1 VSGAV
6 TRATVPKRVLTRA
19 VVQKRTFGILR
30 WVVIV
35 VLTIVTLFPFYY
47 MIELSFVP
55 IQDLLLNPTR
65 LWIPIQDFTVKTYQ
79 DVLKSTSEGGQGFAG
94 FMANSAMVAV
104 ATAIITIGLAVPAS
118 YAIARLKFFGYRQV
132 STIFLIVYL
141 FPVIIIAIPLFV
153 GFSALGIRESLI
165 GLTIV
170 YVAQTIPVSVHML
183 RSYLKTI
190 PVSIEEA
197 AMMDGA
203 SRTRI
208 LTRIT
213 LPLAMPTIV
222 STGLYVFMIAWNE
235 FLFALLFLTADRNL
249 WTVSLGLS
257 QLSNGIEVSKTVLM
271 AGSVLL
277 TVPIIVLYG
286 LTERALTEGL
296 TSGADKG

>member
-1 VSGAV
+1 VIAV
-6 TRATVPKRVLTRA
+6 LIIATV
-19 VVQKRTFGILR
+19 
-30 WVVIV
+30 
-35 VLTIVTLFPFYY
+35 FPFYY
-47 MIELSFVP
+47 MLELSFVP
-55 IQDLLLNPTR
+55 MQDLLLHPDR
-65 LWIPIQDFTVKTYQ
+65 LWVPIQNLTFATYQ
-79 DVLKSTSEGGQGFAG
+79 NVLASTSSGGQGFAG
-94 FMANSAMVAV
+94 FMVNSGIVAIATVVVTLAV
-104 ATAIITIGLAVPAS
+104 AIPAS
-118 YAIARLKFFGYRQV
+118 YAVARLKFFGQRQI
-132 STIFLIVYL
+132 STLFLVVYL

-153 GFSALGIRESLI
+153 GFSALGIRESLV

-170 YVAQTIPVSVHML
+170 YIAQTIPVSVHML
-183 RSYLKTI
+183 RSYLKTL

-197 AMMDGA
+197 AIMDGA
-203 SRTRI
+203 SRLRI
-208 LTRIT
+208 LRQIT
-213 LPLAMPTIV
+213 IPLAMPTIV

-286 LTERALTEGL
+286 FAERALTEGL

>member
-1 VSGAV
+1 MS
-6 TRATVPKRVLTRA
+6 RI
-19 VVQKRTFGILR
+19 VVEQRTFGVLR
-30 WVVIV
+30 VIVIV
-35 VLTIVTLFPFYY
+35 VLVVATIFPFYY
-47 MIELSFVP
+47 MVELSFVP
-55 IQDLLLNPTR
+55 IQDLLVHPNR
-65 LWIPIQDFTVKTYQ
+65 LWVPISDFTTTTYRN
-79 DVLKSTSEGGQGFAG
+79 VLKSQADGGQGFAH
-94 FMANSAMVAV
+94 FMGNSAIVAI
-104 ATAIITIGLAVPAS
+104 ATALITLAVAVPAS
-118 YAIARLKFFGYRQV
+118 YAVARLKFFGHRQV
-132 STIFLIVYL
+132 STLFLAVYL

-153 GFSALGIRESLI
+153 GFSALGIRESLV

-170 YVAQTIPVSVHML
+170 YIAQTIPVSVHML
-183 RSYLKTI
+183 RSYLKTM

-208 LTRIT
+208 LRSIVI
-213 LPLAMPTIV
+213 PLAMPTIV

>member
-1 VSGAV
+1 MS
-6 TRATVPKRVLTRA
+6 RI
-19 VVQKRTFGILR
+19 VVEQRTFGVLR
-30 WVVIV
+30 VIVIV
-35 VLTIVTLFPFYY
+35 VLVFATLFPFYY
-47 MIELSFVP
+47 MVELSFVP
-55 IQDLLLNPTR
+55 IQDLLIHPNR
-65 LWIPIQDFTVKTYQ
+65 LWIPISDFTIATYR
-79 DVLKSTSEGGQGFAG
+79 DVLNSQSQGGQGFAH
-94 FMANSAMVAV
+94 FMANSAVVAI
-104 ATAIITIGLAVPAS
+104 ATAIITLAVAVPAS
-118 YAIARLKFFGYRQV
+118 YAVARLKFFGHRQV
-132 STIFLIVYL
+132 STLFLAVYL

-170 YVAQTIPVSVHML
+170 YIAQTIPVSVHML
-183 RSYLKTI
+183 RSYLKTM

-203 SRTRI
+203 SRARI
-208 LTRIT
+208 LRSIT
-213 LPLAMPTIV
+213 IPLAMPTIV

>member
-1 VSGAV
+1 MSS
-6 TRATVPKRVLTRA
+6 RV
-19 VVQKRTFGILR
+19 VIENRTFAVLR

-35 VLTIVTLFPFYY
+35 VLILATVFPFYY
-47 MIELSFVP
+47 MLELSFVP
-55 IQDLLLNPTR
+55 IEELLRHPDR
-65 LWIPIQDFTVKTYQ
+65 LWVPIQNFTAQTYIN
-79 DVLKSTSEGGQGFAG
+79 VLKSVDSGGQGFGA
-94 FMANSAMVAV
+94 FMLNSAIVAIATAFLTLAV
-104 ATAIITIGLAVPAS
+104 AIPGAYAV
-118 YAIARLKFFGYRQV
+118 ARLKFFAQRQI
-132 STIFLIVYL
+132 SALFLAVYL

-153 GFSALGIRESLI
+153 GFSAIGIRESLV
-165 GLTIV
+165 GLVIV
-170 YVAQTIPVSVHML
+170 YIAQTIPVSIHML

-203 SRTRI
+203 SRLRI
-208 LTRIT
+208 LLKIT
-213 LPLAMPTIV
+213 IPLAMPTIV

-235 FLFALLFLTADRNL
+235 FLFALLFLTANRDL

-277 TVPIIVLYG
+277 TIPIIVLYG
-286 LTERALTEGL
+286 FAERALTEGL

>member
-1 VSGAV
+1 MSSRIVIQ
-6 TRATVPKRVLTRA
+6 T
-19 VVQKRTFGILR
+19 RTFGVLR
-30 WVVIV
+30 WVVIA
-35 VLTIVTLFPFYY
+35 VLIIATVFPFYY
-47 MIELSFVP
+47 MLELSFVP
-55 IQDLLLNPTR
+55 MQDLLLHPDR
-65 LWIPIQDFTVKTYQ
+65 LWVPIQNLTFATYQ
-79 DVLKSTSEGGQGFAG
+79 NVLASTSSGGQGFAG
-94 FMANSAMVAV
+94 FMVNSGIVAIATVVVTLAV
-104 ATAIITIGLAVPAS
+104 AIPAS
-118 YAIARLKFFGYRQV
+118 YAVARLKFFGQRQI
-132 STIFLIVYL
+132 STLFLVVYL

-153 GFSALGIRESLI
+153 GFSALGIRESLV

-170 YVAQTIPVSVHML
+170 YIAQTIPVSVHML
-183 RSYLKTI
+183 RSYLKTL
-190 PVSIEEA
+190 PVSVEEA

-203 SRTRI
+203 SRLRI
-208 LTRIT
+208 LRQIT
-213 LPLAMPTIV
+213 IPLAMPTIV

-286 LTERALTEGL
+286 FAERALTEGL